1 MKILYISGDSGVEV
15 GGRKGASTH
24 IRETCNAL
32 IRFGHQVRILAPCP
46 GDLSRVYAE
55 VIQVPASRAKWLGSD
70 MRYVVLNGRFRRA
83 IRQQINEWKP
93 DAIYE
98 RYSLYQTAGAELA
111 HKYKIPRILE
121 VNTLLAREQARRL
134 HFPKLAEKVEQALW
148 RREKAMICVSQTLKN
163 LMVNTARLDV
173 SKMVGFEI
181 SPVAVDTDQFHP
193 EHEPD
198 PEIVRLKGDRKLA
211 GYVGTLT
218 AWHGVDLFFEV
229 AKILR
234 DHGRQV
240 LILAV
245 GGEDDR
251 VARLRERVVEEKL
264 ESHLMFYGSIDHHR
278 VPGFLAAMDMCLI
291 ADTQDWSSPTKFF
304 EFAAMERPIIA
315 SRSPS
320 VEEVFGK
327 TGTAGLFFERGD
339 AAGMADMME
348 SVLADPEMGKALGKT
363 ARARV
368 LQNYTWA
375 CNVKTIMDLYEKM
388 GAVDTNLPADACP
401 TPTGGI
407 DSATGSS

>member
-1 MKILYISGDSGVEV
+1 MRILYISGDSGVEV

-32 IRFGHQVRILAPCP
+32 IRFGHEVRILAPCP
-46 GDLSRVYAE
+46 GDLSHVMAD
-55 VIQVPASRAKWLGSD
+55 VIQVPAPRAKWLGSD
-70 MRYVVLNGRFRRA
+70 MRYVVLNNRFRRV
-83 IRQQINEWKP
+83 IRQQLLEFKP

-98 RYSLYQTAGAELA
+98 RYSLYQTAGAEIA
-111 HKYKIPRILE
+111 HKFNIPRILE

-148 RREKAMICVSQTLKN
+148 RREKAIICVSQTLKQ
-163 LMVNTARLDV
+163 LMIESAGLDV
-173 SKMVGFEI
+173 SKMIGFEI
-181 SPVAVDTDQFHP
+181 SPVAVDTEQFHP
-193 EHEPD
+193 DIPPD
-198 PEIVRLKGDRKLA
+198 AKIQELKGDRKLA

-229 AKILR
+229 ARILR
-234 DHGRQV
+234 DHRKPV

-245 GGEDDR
+245 GGEDER
-251 VARLRERVVEEKL
+251 VSRLRERVQAEGL
-264 ESHLMFYGSIDHHR
+264 ESHLMFYGSIGHHR

-339 AAGMADMME
+339 AHGMASMME
-348 SVLADPEMGKALGKT
+348 SVLADPAMGKTLGKA

-375 CNVKTIMDLYEKM
+375 CNVKTIMNLYLKM
-388 GAVDTNLPADACP
+388 GAPGTNLPPDGCP
-401 TPTGGI
+401 APTNGI
-407 DSATGSS
+407 DSAIGA